1 VGVRAARNGRGGA
14 LVASACVVGAES
26 MACAELCART
36 VGGMGLIG
44 EAHESTGG
52 SACVTPQVLPKALA

>member
-1 VGVRAARNGRGGA
+1 MRAARNGRGGA
-14 LVASACVVGAES
+14 LAATACVVGAES
-26 MACAELCART
+26 TTCAELCTGT

-44 EAHESTGG
+44 EAHESAGG